1 MSPGEG
7 TPAEEG
13 PPDRLEEFHAELA
26 RLRVRTGG
34 RDDEQRWLFLGI
46 VLMPIGLVVV
56 LVGYF
61 GASGTTDFSA
71 QVPYLLSGGILG
83 LGLTI
88 VGATLFLRYSLGR
101 YLRFWLLRLIFEEH
115 TTADRQVD
123 ALDRL
128 GQQIAGG
135 SRPAEGDVT

>member
-1 MSPGEG
+1 MTPGDDPIPEG
-7 TPAEEG
+7 V
-13 PPDRLEEFHAELA
+13 PDRLEEFQAELA
-26 RLRVRTGG
+26 RLRVKRGS
-34 RDDEQRWLFLGI
+34 RDDEQRLLFAGI
-46 VLMPIGLVVV
+46 VLMPLGLVFV
-56 LVGYF
+56 LVGYI

-71 QVPYLLSGGILG
+71 QVPYLLSGGVLG

-128 GQQIAGG
+128 GQQIAG
-135 SRPAEGDVT
+135 SRDPQKET